1 MYKAKVK
8 PERDD
13 FGGLNLRSEPSMKGE
28 IIDKL
33 APGDEI
39 MVDDQGS
46 KGGWLYVT
54 YKGQRGWVWSA
65 HVERL
70 PAQPPD
76 VALPRPPIKEREPN
90 RVMWALA
97 IAAAVVFT
105 VLGTLMTCSM

>member
-1 MYKAKVK
+1 MHIAKVK
-8 PERDD
+8 SEEHV
-13 FGGLNLRSEPSMKGE
+13 GGLNLRSSPSSKGD

-39 MVDDQGS
+39 MVDEHGS

-76 VALPRPPIKEREPN
+76 VALPRPPVIKEREPN

-105 VLGTLMTCSM
+105 VLGTVMTCSM

>member
-1 MYKAKVK
+1 MYIAKVK
-8 PERDD
+8 SDETV
-13 FGGLNLRSEPSMKGE
+13 GGLNLRASPSMNGRV
-28 IIDKL
+28 IHAL

-39 MVDDQGS
+39 EVEETGS
-46 KGGWLYVT
+46 RGGWLHAR
-54 YKGQRGWVWSA
+54 YKSYRGWVWSA
-65 HVERL
+65 HIERL

-76 VALPRPPIKEREPN
+76 VALPRPPVIKEREPN